1 MSGGEPEALAAYAT
15 ASPAPESPELLH
27 PGGPRRWPEVLK
39 TQPIIGRDDGPF
51 AVDVLTLP
59 ESNPWLC
66 QMRPTGFDFL
76 PDGRSAAVCTWDG
89 DVWLVD
95 GLDDPS
101 QRADLA
107 ADRLRAVP
115 AAGAEGR
122 RRADLRRLPRPD
134 RPPPRPQRRRR
145 DRLLRVLQQRPPGDR
160 ALPRVRDGPADRRRG
175 ELLLRQGG
183 AARPDGRRP
192 AARHAAEGQQGR
204 RADRDPGHRLPRPQ
218 RRLPQ
223 PRRHLLPHR
232 PGRVLDPQEPH
243 QLVKRGGFYGNMWGY
258 HDVTDT
264 SDAAMEQPVCWITNA
279 FDRSPAE
286 LVWVESDIRPGG
298 RCRARC

>member
-1 MSGGEPEALAAYAT
+1 MRRHRPRPNRP
-15 ASPAPESPELLH
+15 ASFTR
-27 PGGPRRWPEVLK
+27 GGPRRWPEVLK

-59 ESNPWLC
+59 ENNPWLC
-66 QMRPTGFDFL
+66 QMRPSGFDFL

-101 QRADLA
+101 RGPDLA
-107 ADRLRAVP
+107 ADRRRPVP

-122 RRADLRRLPRPD
+122 RRPDLRRLPRPD

-145 DRLLRVLQQRPPGDR
+145 DRLLRVLQQRPPGHR
-160 ALPRVRDGPADRRRG
+160 ALPRVRHGPADRRRG
-175 ELLLRQGG
+175 QLLLRQGG
-183 AARPDGRRP
+183 AARPEGRRP
-192 AARHAAEGQQGR
+192 AARDAAEDRQGR
-204 RADRDPGHRLPRPQ
+204 RPDRDPGHGLPRPE

-232 PGRVLDPQEPH
+232 PGGVLDPQEPDQPGQAGRLLRQHVGLSRRHGHLRRRDGAAGLLDH
-243 QLVKRGGFYGNMWGY
+243 QRASTARRPSSCG
-258 HDVTDT
+258 
-264 SDAAMEQPVCWITNA
+264 SRAA
-279 FDRSPAE
+279 
-286 LVWVESDIRPGG
+286 IRPGR